1 MGLPVPGSQNK
12 GSEGS
17 KGNSVCRRNG
27 QGRLRVFPSFKGSTI
42 RVTRD
47 ESTKR
52 EKPEDHKLFPKY
64 PRKASVDSD
73 SIPVAFGTRMTCR
86 LATPD
91 PSCVGSG
98 GHFKGEDE
106 AEGKEC
112 RDGER
117 QHQQELA
124 SQR

>member
-1 MGLPVPGSQNK
+1 MPVPGSQNE

-17 KGNSVCRRNG
+17 KGNSVCRQNV
-27 QGRLRVFPSFKGSTI
+27 QGRLRVFPSFEGSII
-42 RVTRD
+42 RMTRD

-52 EKPEDHKLFPKY
+52 EKPEDHKWFPKY

-73 SIPVAFGTRMTCR
+73 SQWYSRSLQNEDDMQAGHSGPELCR
-86 LATPD
+86 WWRALQ
-91 PSCVGSG
+91 
-98 GHFKGEDE
+98 GEDE

-117 QHQQELA
+117 QRRRELA